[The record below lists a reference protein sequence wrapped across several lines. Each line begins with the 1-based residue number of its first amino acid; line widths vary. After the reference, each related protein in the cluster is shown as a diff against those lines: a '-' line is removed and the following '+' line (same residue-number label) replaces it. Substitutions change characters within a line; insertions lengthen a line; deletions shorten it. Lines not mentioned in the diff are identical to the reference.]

1 MLFLTVVDMVQ
12 VKWCEKHGPFRGDTC
27 PICGDEGTFLLNDW
41 ELVALSR
48 MLTGILRHFPEKF
61 GVHLDEHGWAN
72 IYDIVKG
79 IKRRHRRFRW
89 LKVKH
94 IEAIVLTDDKGRY
107 QLDIENKRI
116 RATYGHSIR
125 VDLSDLPTDGVP
137 DILYYPTTEEELEFI
152 QEMGLRPGDRKW
164 VHLSKSYEDAY
175 IAGRHRV
182 EDPVILEI
190 DAKGAID
197 AGYQI
202 YVSSPKVFISN
213 EVPPQFIKVAEKREV
228 ELPPGELERIEE
240 EHRRREKKLER
251 ERERMR
257 RYQEEPEEQEGQ
269 EEE

>member
-1 MLFLTVVDMVQ
+1 MLFHNVVEMVE
-12 VKWCEKHGPFRGDTC
+12 VRWCEKHGPFRGDKC

-61 GVHLDEHGWAN
+61 GVRLDEHGWAN
-72 IYDIVKG
+72 LYDIVKG

-107 QLDIENKRI
+107 QLDLENKRI
-116 RATYGHSIR
+116 RATYGHSIK
-125 VDLSDLPTDGVP
+125 VDLSDLPTEGVP

-152 QEMGLRPGDRKW
+152 QEMGLKPGDRKW

-182 EDPVILEI
+182 DDPIILEV
-190 DAKGAID
+190 DAKSAIEN
-197 AGYQI
+197 GYQI

-213 EVPPQFIKVAEKREV
+213 EVPPQFIKIAEKREV
-228 ELPPGELERIEE
+228 EVPPEELEKIEE
-240 EHRRREKKLER
+240 EKRRREKKLER
-251 ERERMR
+251 ERERMKR
-257 RYQEEPEEQEGQ
+257 FGEESGEEKD
-269 EEE
+269 